1 MKNLPLLMCTA
12 FCGLNAVQADAAD
25 NKRMK
30 GPIFFGLLLKIPALT
45 NSVVMVIK
53 AYTPQMR
60 IV

>member
-25 NKRMK
+25 NKKNER
-30 GPIFFGLLLKIPALT
+30 IFFGLLLKIPALT